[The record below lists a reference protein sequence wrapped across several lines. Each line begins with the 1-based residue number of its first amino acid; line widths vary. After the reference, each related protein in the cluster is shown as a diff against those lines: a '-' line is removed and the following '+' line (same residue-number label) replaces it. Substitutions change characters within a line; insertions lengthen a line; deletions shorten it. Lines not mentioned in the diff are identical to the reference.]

1 MPRSFL
7 RQVTSRFFLSVNYP
21 DAHRPFIKQVKGL
34 PENPLTGKDVKPLA
48 YFGLDAPQ
56 LRENTADY
64 YNCMSRLDSKI
75 GDLLDALKKSGK
87 AENTLVV
94 YIGDHGADM
103 LRGKRTSYEGGVRIP
118 MIIQWPG
125 ELQPEQV
132 RNELVSTLDLMPTLS
147 PGSQRNVRSQT
158 AGAITGCRCFGTNK
172 RIGERTCLP
181 SFIFT
186 QRTTITLSAPFA
198 MSDSN

>member
-1 MPRSFL
+1 
-7 RQVTSRFFLSVNYP
+7 
-21 DAHRPFIKQVKGL
+21 
-34 PENPLTGKDVKPLA
+34 
-48 YFGLDAPQ
+48 
-56 LRENTADY
+56 
-64 YNCMSRLDSKI
+64 MSRLDSKI

-132 RNELVSTLDLMPTLS
+132 RNELVSTLDLMPTFLQAANAAS
-147 PGSQRNVRSQT
+147 VAKLPGRSLLPLL
-158 AGAITGCRCFGTNK
+158 RC
-172 RIGERTCLP
+172 CC
-181 SFIFT
+181 
-186 QRTTITLSAPFA
+186 
-198 MSDSN
+198 